1 MSVVEN
7 SADKYRIS
15 IARGRLIKDYL
26 LRKIEVGTLYF
37 SQKSRLTTP
46 PIIACKHQKIVNYS
60 SPSSHVTLYF
70 VSALR
75 CKNSVVSSGIG
86 GDILTMT
93 SKKMVVQITFNNHN
107 IHCFLFL

>member
-7 SADKYRIS
+7 YVDKYRIY
-15 IARGRLIKDYL
+15 IARGRFIKDYL
-26 LRKIEVGTLYF
+26 WRKIKVGTLYF

-46 PIIACKHQKIVNYS
+46 PIIACKHQTSSTYS
-60 SPSSHVTLYF
+60 SPSSHVTLCF

-86 GDILTMT
+86 GAKYQ
-93 SKKMVVQITFNNHN
+93 SVVCWPISGAEVFVVVCLGT
-107 IHCFLFL
+107 